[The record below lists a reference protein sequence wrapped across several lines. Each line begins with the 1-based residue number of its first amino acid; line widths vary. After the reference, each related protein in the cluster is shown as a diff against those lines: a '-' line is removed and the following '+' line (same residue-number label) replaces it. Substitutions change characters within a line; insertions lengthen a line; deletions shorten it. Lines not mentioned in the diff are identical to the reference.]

1 MEPDMAWLVWVLF
14 LAVIAAASC
23 GFTVLGGYF
32 LRRWLIEPGLTSLW
46 ALGVGAASL
55 GVVCWLMFIY
65 GEAYFTGSILITI
78 WGTATVTALVFL
90 WRSRRMGRVRMVVA
104 GALLAVGY
112 PALLLQMPGLYQIA
126 HRDEWDFCS
135 APLVVDALARYR
147 SVAGQYPPRFDELYR
162 EYPARSF
169 GAPPRPTYEPLET
182 VGAGGTRKCPASPQW
197 TNWLYT
203 TTGREYILGYW
214 RQYPIIELLGA
225 RVCLYHSD
233 DPGWRCEWNGWG
245 PFVRRPEPTP
255 SAGTSPSAP
264 RTSSATPSTSQI
276 SGSLYLSPLG
286 YSVELLSA
294 WRRSD
299 LQSRTLPTPQG
310 DPNLLG
316 VDTFTTR
323 TPADEEAA
331 LRRSDTGVGPAQ
343 IYTASVAL
351 YRNSLNETPLAF
363 AQRVKGGSGLV
374 AVSTEST
381 TVAGLAGVKTTF
393 KFTTSDTQT
402 FYTLYV
408 QDRDWMWIIG
418 YALAPSGVEAPAG
431 ATEQGARGIVESFKF
446 RR

>member
-1 MEPDMAWLVWVLF
+1 MPGAWVVWLLF
-14 LAVIAAASC
+14 FAVIAAAAC

-32 LRRWLIEPGLTSLW
+32 LRRWLIEPRLTSIW

-65 GEAYFTGSILITI
+65 GEAYFTASILMTI

-90 WRSRRMGRVRMVVA
+90 WRSRRIGRARMVVA

-112 PALLLQMPGLYQIA
+112 PALLLQMPELYQSTR
-126 HRDEWDFCS
+126 RDEWDSCA
-135 APLVVDALARYR
+135 APLVVDALARYQ
-147 SVAGQYPPRFDELYR
+147 SVAGRYPARFDELYH
-162 EYPARSF
+162 EYPARSV

-182 VGAGGTRKCPASPQW
+182 VGAGGTRKCPASPTW

-214 RQYPIIELLGA
+214 RQYPIIEPLGA

-233 DPGWRCEWNGWG
+233 DPGWRCAWNGWG
-245 PFVRRPEPTP
+245 PFGERP
-255 SAGTSPSAP
+255 AP
-264 RTSSATPSTSQI
+264 TSSATTAPSAVRTSTAAPSTTQV

-286 YSVELLSA
+286 YSVELLNP

-299 LQSRTLPTPQG
+299 VQSRTLPSPQG
-310 DPNLLG
+310 DPDLIG
-316 VDTFTTR
+316 VETFTTR
-323 TPADEEAA
+323 TPADEETA

-351 YRNSLNETPLAF
+351 YRNSRNESAMAF
-363 AQRVKGGSGLV
+363 AQRVRGGSGLV
-374 AVSTEST
+374 AVSIEPT
-381 TVAGLAGVKTTF
+381 TVAGLASAKTTF
-393 KFTTSDTQT
+393 KFATSDTQS

-418 YALAPSGVEAPAG
+418 YTLAPSGVEAPAG
-431 ATEQGARGIVESFKF
+431 ATEQGARGIVESFRF

>member
-1 MEPDMAWLVWVLF
+1 MLGACVVWLLF
-14 LAVIAAASC
+14 LAVIAAAAC
-23 GFTVLGGYF
+23 AFTVLGGYF
-32 LRRWLIEPGLTSLW
+32 VRRWLIEPRLTSLW

-65 GEAYFTGSILITI
+65 GEAYFTATILITI
-78 WGTATVTALVFL
+78 WGAATVTAIAFL
-90 WRSRRMGRVRMVVA
+90 WRSRRMGRARMVVA

-112 PALLLQMPGLYQIA
+112 PALLLQMPELYQSTR
-126 HRDEWDFCS
+126 RDEWDSCA

-147 SVAGQYPPRFDELYR
+147 SVAGRYPARFDELYH

-169 GAPPRPTYEPLET
+169 GAPPRPTYAPLDT
-182 VGAGGTRKCPASPQW
+182 LGGDGSLKCVATPRS

-203 TTGREYILGYW
+203 TTGSDYVLGYW
-214 RQYPIIELLGA
+214 RQYPIVEPLGA

-233 DPGWRCEWNGWG
+233 DPGWRCAWNGWG
-245 PFVRRPEPTP
+245 PFGGRPAP
-255 SAGTSPSAP
+255 S
-264 RTSSATPSTSQI
+264 SSATTAPSAVRTSTAAPSTSQL

-299 LQSRTLPTPQG
+299 VQSRTLPSPQG
-310 DPNLLG
+310 DPDLLG
-316 VDTFTTR
+316 VETFTTR
-323 TPADEEAA
+323 TPADEETA

-351 YRNSLNETPLAF
+351 YRNSRNETAMAF
-363 AQRVKGGSGLV
+363 AQRAKGGSGLV
-374 AVSTEST
+374 AVSIEPT
-381 TVAGLAGVKTTF
+381 TVAGLASAKTTF
-393 KFTTSDTQT
+393 TFTTSDTQS

-418 YALAPSGVEAPAG
+418 YTLAPSGVEAPAG
-431 ATEQGARGIVESFKF
+431 ATEQGARGIAESFRF